1 MPISSPN
8 GIPGDLDDVKM
19 NDEQQLSTPNGVF
32 HDTDVHMEDADAQP
46 STPAQQSDNAFSGS
60 FPPRSGSQAK
70 DEEHQP
76 PPAKR
81 PRVHSDADKASLTQ
95 NVGVFP
101 SLVRRNKRANIL
113 PPPFLKSATPPPASV
128 APSPVPPLSATIA
141 TAPVPPSS
149 APPPS
154 ATVSGPSTFS
164 GAQLR
169 FAQSTIRS
177 LKRLKDAAPF
187 IRPVDPVALNVPDYF
202 NVITAPMDFSTIERK
217 LASSNPQKPDP
228 NPENPRY
235 NNSNEFIADF
245 YLIIEN
251 SEKFNGVDHPVTAM
265 GKRIK
270 TIFDKQMK
278 QMPAPAPP
286 PEVGGRFYFDDR

>member
-8 GIPGDLDDVKM
+8 GITGDLDDVKM
-19 NDEQQLSTPNGVF
+19 DDEQQLSTPNGVF

-46 STPAQQSDNAFSGS
+46 STPAQQSDIALSGS
-60 FPPRSGSQAK
+60 FLPRSGSQAE

-95 NVGVFP
+95 NVSVFP
-101 SLVRRNKRANIL
+101 SVRRSRRVNIL
-113 PPPFLKSATPPPASV
+113 PLPFLKSATPPPASA

-141 TAPVPPSS
+141 TASVPPSS
-149 APPPS
+149 VPPPS

-228 NPENPRY
+228 NHGNPRY
-235 NNSNEFIADF
+235 NNSDEFIADF

-251 SEKFNGVDHPVTAM
+251 SEKFNGVEHPVTAM

-286 PEVGGRFYFDDR
+286 PEVGGRFCFDDR

>member
-1 MPISSPN
+1 MP
-8 GIPGDLDDVKM
+8 L
-19 NDEQQLSTPNGVF
+19 
-32 HDTDVHMEDADAQP
+32 
-46 STPAQQSDNAFSGS
+46 
-60 FPPRSGSQAK
+60 
-70 DEEHQP
+70 
-76 PPAKR
+76 
-81 PRVHSDADKASLTQ
+81 
-95 NVGVFP
+95 
-101 SLVRRNKRANIL
+101 
-113 PPPFLKSATPPPASV
+113 PFLKSATPPPASA

-141 TAPVPPSS
+141 TASVPPSS
-149 APPPS
+149 VPPPS

-228 NPENPRY
+228 NHENPRY
-235 NNSNEFIADF
+235 NNSDEFIADF

-286 PEVGGRFYFDDR
+286 PEVGGRFCFDDR

>member
-128 APSPVPPLSATIA
+128 APSPVLPLNTI
-141 TAPVPPSS
+141 
-149 APPPS
+149 
-154 ATVSGPSTFS
+154 
-164 GAQLR
+164 
-169 FAQSTIRS
+169 IR
-177 LKRLKDAAPF
+177 
-187 IRPVDPVALNVPDYF
+187 
-202 NVITAPMDFSTIERK
+202 
-217 LASSNPQKPDP
+217 
-228 NPENPRY
+228 
-235 NNSNEFIADF
+235 
-245 YLIIEN
+245 
-251 SEKFNGVDHPVTAM
+251 
-265 GKRIK
+265 
-270 TIFDKQMK
+270 
-278 QMPAPAPP
+278 
-286 PEVGGRFYFDDR
+286 